1 MMKNVLRLEK
11 ILDFYDVPQLF
22 VGRDKFDAQYICL
35 LYDDTD
41 VCRYTA
47 VKISG
52 DRLHRFLSGNEDLRS
67 IFVNPENAG
76 EFFEVVYDNN
86 NFEMTPLQMHS
97 IEEKRLPDAGYTIDA
112 DTHETMTVNLPVKDH
127 GLFTEL
133 VHKFGWACL

>member
-35 LYDDTD
+35 LYDDVD
-41 VCRYTA
+41 VCRFTA

-52 DRLHRFLSGNEDLRS
+52 SRLQRFLSGSEDLRS

-76 EFFEVVYDNN
+76 EFFDVVYDNN
-86 NFEMTPLQMHS
+86 NFEMTPLQKHS
-97 IEEKRLPDAGYTIDA
+97 IEEKRLPEAGYTIDA